1 MSVPSLLSMLQTLVA
16 TPSVSCTS
24 RALERARRWPSAP
37 RRRSSS
43 VRLGTETVVLGPGKI
58 EQAHR
63 PDEYLELDSIQPTIE
78 ILERLIRLSCLE
90 K

>member
-1 MSVPSLLSMLQTLVA
+1 MSVPSLLSILQTLVA

-24 RALERARRWPSAP
+24 RALERAGAVAFGTEAP
-37 RRRSSS
+37 FLE
-43 VRLGTETVVLGPGKI
+43 RLGTETVVLGPGKI

>member
-1 MSVPSLLSMLQTLVA
+1 
-16 TPSVSCTS
+16 
-24 RALERARRWPSAP
+24 
-37 RRRSSS
+37 
-43 VRLGTETVVLGPGKI
+43 VLGPGKI

>member
-1 MSVPSLLSMLQTLVA
+1 MKGFCVPPFEIRPDAEFVQLVEHA
-16 TPSVSCTS
+16 TGQ
-24 RALERARRWPSAP
+24 RAGAVAFGTEAPFLERR
-37 RRRSSS
+37 
-43 VRLGTETVVLGPGKI
+43 GTESVVLGPGKI

-78 ILERLIRLSCLE
+78 ILERLIRPACLE

>member
-1 MSVPSLLSMLQTLVA
+1 MKGFCVPPFEIGQDAEFVQLVEHA
-16 TPSVSCTS
+16 TGQ
-24 RALERARRWPSAP
+24 RAGAVAF
-37 RRRSSS
+37 
-43 VRLGTETVVLGPGKI
+43 GTESVVLGPGKI

-78 ILERLIRLSCLE
+78 ILERLIRPACLE